1 MTVKSLL
8 MALCQAH
15 PTLTYQGF
23 DPAGAVR
30 SQRPAHAEFLAE
42 REALLSASSEFID
55 VVAWLEKNSKQQT
68 KTLNQLA
75 HSYNWKHVAEKALGR
90 YVSNGVF
97 IAAAL
102 QVGLQVKHIEG
113 TLNAH
118 VNLSQDFLQVQRVV
132 LTPCPL

>member
-1 MTVKSLL
+1 MTVKSMLV
-8 MALCQAH
+8 ALCEAH

-23 DPAGAVR
+23 DTAGAARRKHPSHV
-30 SQRPAHAEFLAE
+30 EFLDA
-42 REALLSASSEFID
+42 REALLKASSEFID
-55 VVAWLEKNSKQQT
+55 VVAWLEKNSSQQT
-68 KTLNQLA
+68 KALNRLS
-75 HSYNWKHVAEKALGR
+75 HSYNWKHVAEKAIGR

-102 QVGLQVKHIEG
+102 QVGLQVEHIEG

-118 VNLSQDFLQVQRVV
+118 VNLSQNFLQIQRVV